1 MNTSPS
7 QMARQLPA
15 GACISHAISSVRNNI
30 AYAFRISW
38 PWYAVVFVI
47 NLAVGFV
54 SESLIGDPTV
64 NTGGSLA
71 LQLIVLLVNLV
82 SFASIAV
89 NWHRYIL
96 LDQVPAG
103 GEILRLD
110 GLTWRY
116 LGNLVLI
123 WLIFF
128 VGFFVCIFVLQIL
141 ANLSTL
147 TAILAFFLGLA
158 ALLFAVI
165 SVYRLS
171 VKLPAVAIGRHD
183 FSLGNAWAATRGNGQ
198 PLLLVVLFML
208 LLSLG
213 ALLVAGVV
221 FFVLISI
228 NAIIGVVIGV
238 VVLTVLTWLLSIF
251 GITLLTSFYG
261 FFVEGRDF

>member
-1 MNTSPS
+1 MNTSANPVP
-7 QMARQLPA
+7 RQLPA

-30 AYAFRISW
+30 GYAFRISW
-38 PWYAVVFVI
+38 PWYGIVFAI

-54 SESLIGDPTV
+54 SETLIGDPKV

-71 LQLIVLLVNLV
+71 LQLIVLLANLV

-116 LGNLVLI
+116 LGNLLLI
-123 WLIFF
+123 WLTFF
-128 VGFFVCIFVLQIL
+128 VGLFVCFFILQVL

-158 ALLFAVI
+158 ALLFGAV

-171 VKLPAVAIGRHD
+171 TKLPAIAIGRRD
-183 FSLGNAWAATRGNGQ
+183 FSLGNAWAATRGNGR
-198 PLLLVVLFML
+198 PLLLIVLFMFLLGLGL
-208 LLSLG
+208 LLATG
-213 ALLVAGVV
+213 IV
-221 FFVLISI
+221 FYVLISI
-228 NAIIGVVIGV
+228 NAIVGVVIGV
-238 VVLTVLTWLLSIF
+238 VVLTALTWLLSIF
-251 GITLLTSFYG
+251 GVTLLTSFYG